1 VENSEANDGC
11 LEEKKDGIEL
21 VAAFVA
27 REVTNPVK
35 IRLLLAKYS
44 GPSSTKFG
52 IPLSNELAK
61 SSGVKREK
69 RMKKARSLAK

>member
-35 IRLLLAKYS
+35 KRLLLTKYS
-44 GPSSTKFG
+44 GPSSRKCE
-52 IPLSNELAK
+52 IP
-61 SSGVKREK
+61 
-69 RMKKARSLAK
+69 

>member
-27 REVTNPVK
+27 REGTNSVK
-35 IRLLLAKYS
+35 KRLLLTKYS
-44 GPSSTKFG
+44 GPSSRKCE
-52 IPLSNELAK
+52 IP
-61 SSGVKREK
+61 
-69 RMKKARSLAK
+69 

>member
-27 REVTNPVK
+27 R
-35 IRLLLAKYS
+35 
-44 GPSSTKFG
+44 GHG
-52 IPLSNELAK
+52 
-61 SSGVKREK
+61 GD
-69 RMKKARSLAK
+69 

>member
-27 REVTNPVK
+27 RD
-35 IRLLLAKYS
+35 R
-44 GPSSTKFG
+44 GG
-52 IPLSNELAK
+52 D
-61 SSGVKREK
+61 
-69 RMKKARSLAK
+69 